1 MGMPQTMGMPS
12 QPMMVMPQ
20 AVGMPQTIGM
30 PRNMGM
36 SPMAPMPPMMN
47 MPPQMNGGNQSFQ
60 MVDPRVHRQGNPAV
74 HYQGHRGH
82 AHRLGHVPNNT
93 TAHDDFMHGNGG
105 SRHKRRN

>member
-36 SPMAPMPPMMN
+36 SPMMN

-74 HYQGHRGH
+74 HYQGHQGHRGH

-93 TAHDDFMHGNGG
+93 TAHDNFMHGNGG